1 MKEKKRLYVREQ
13 ERWAQEC
20 AKQYWSERSLQVM
33 TIEKGILLPP
43 DNWNPQTGEF
53 QGGVCESNGKFVAGL
68 FRNQPPHAGFYG
80 ISAAY
85 PFAADELAYVDRDV
99 IFGGILIGHF
109 GHFIL
114 ECLGRL
120 WYVLERDEPHKTL
133 VFLTELEVC
142 PWFGDFFALLGISRE
157 RIIFVQKPTQFRK
170 VVVPEEAVHSWYNY
184 TQEYLRPYHYMTEQA
199 RKLTGNKSLGP
210 KIFLTRNRLSDSQTK
225 CINEEYFCRFFAQQG
240 YTMVELE
247 TLPLAEQI
255 AIVNNAEE
263 IVAIMG
269 SLTHWALF
277 CQPGTKFTM
286 LTRTSN
292 DILGSQ
298 CLINEAAQVDWYI
311 VDTAMNLFYANRAV
325 GVCLIGP
332 TVYWQAYVKA
342 HYGNWQ
348 DDGSWKTAYH
358 EYLRE
363 WTDYMLQPEKW
374 ETVKSLDPL
383 ALLTRINK
391 ALHQN
396 EQVIDRTEMNTG
408 SANFMVVDGGFAYF
422 WSENDNSL
430 LSCNPI
436 SGEKRHL
443 YHKNVREF
451 PENLYGMPVKAGSHI
466 ILTPE
471 NAYSVL
477 DYDLATGEAV
487 EISLPQALPRGN
499 FRYALAYKNYVLM
512 VGYYSGQI
520 IVYDPSNREIR
531 CLTNLPLQVLGLN
544 ETEPQPWGG
553 KPCLLGDKLY
563 VPVIDTN
570 QVVEL
575 NLPDGSY
582 NIHQVG
588 EKEAAYGYAA
598 AYAGNVW
605 LAPSQGG
612 PLAVWNPPTGVM
624 QVFGSFPQD
633 FTFARIDGK
642 IRFFTDITICGN
654 WLWLLPW
661 GAKQFLRLNMENG
674 EFSIAARAVPVMD
687 GIPYT
692 YCGCTFDT
700 RVFVLGGA
708 DGRIYIVS
716 EDEG

>member
-1 MKEKKRLYVREQ
+1 MSEVQRLYVRETEAWWQ
-13 ERWAQEC
+13 AS
-20 AKQYWSERSLQVM
+20 AKSRLSEREL
-33 TIEKGILLPP
+33 TITEVPAGILLPP
-43 DNWNPQTGEF
+43 ENWNPQTGEF
-53 QGGVCESNGKFVAGL
+53 QGGVCDKDGNFVAGL
-68 FRNQPPHAGFYG
+68 YRNKPPQGGFYG
-80 ISAAY
+80 ISSAY
-85 PFAADELAYVDRDV
+85 DVSEEDLAYVDKEV

-120 WYVLERDEPHKTL
+120 WYVLTQASPYKPI
-133 VFLTELEVC
+133 VFLTELETC
-142 PWFGDFFALLGISRE
+142 SWFGNFFDLLAIPQD
-157 RIIFVQKPTQFRK
+157 RIILLERPTRFK
-170 VVVPEEAVHSWYNY
+170 SVTVPEEAVHSWYDY
-184 TQEYLRPYHYMTEQA
+184 TPEYLLPYRFMVQQA
-199 RKLTGNKSLGP
+199 RILTGNKSLG
-210 KIFLTRNRLSDSQTK
+210 KKLFLTRNELKDSQTK
-225 CINEEYFCRFFAQQG
+225 CVNEEYFGRFFAQQG

-247 TLPLAEQI
+247 TLPLAEQVSI
-255 AIVNNAEE
+255 ISNAEE
-263 IVAIMG
+263 IAAVMG

-277 CQPGTKFTM
+277 CRPGTKFTM

-292 DILGSQ
+292 DILASQ
-298 CLINEAAQVDWYI
+298 CLINEASQVDWYI

-374 ETVKSLDPL
+374 EKVKSLDPL

-396 EQVIDRTEMNTG
+396 EQAVERNEMRAEP
-408 SANFMVVDGGFAYF
+408 ANFMVVDGDFAYY
-422 WSENDNSL
+422 WSEKDNSL
-430 LSCNPI
+430 LSCNLV
-436 SGEKRHL
+436 SGENSHL

-451 PENLYGMPVKAGSHI
+451 PANLYGMLVKTGSHI
-466 ILTPE
+466 IMTPE
-471 NAYSVL
+471 NANSVL
-477 DYDLATGEAV
+477 DYDLTTGQAV
-487 EISLPQALPRGN
+487 EISLPQPLPRGN

-520 IVYDPSNREIR
+520 IAYDPSNREIS
-531 CLTNLPLQVLGLN
+531 CLVNLPLQALGFN
-544 ETEPQPWGG
+544 VAEPQPWGG

-563 VPVIDTN
+563 VPVMDTN
-570 QVVEL
+570 QVVEM
-575 NLPDGSY
+575 NLSDSSY

-598 AYAGNVW
+598 AYAGNIW

-624 QVFGSFPQD
+624 QVFGNFPKD

-642 IRFFTDITICGN
+642 IRFFTDIVICGH

-661 GAKQFLRLNMENG
+661 GARQFLRLNMENG
-674 EFSIAARAVPVMD
+674 EFSIAARSVPVMP

-692 YCGCTFDT
+692 YCGGVFDNK
-700 RVFVLGGA
+700 VFVWGG
-708 DGRIYIVS
+708 DNQIHIVG
-716 EDEG
+716 EDER